1 MSRRENPDQI
11 PKESNEEQT
20 RNTVERQERV
30 PGEQRDK
37 TVTDFP
43 QAAAVAQVLKDVNFP
58 AQKQEI
64 VRFVEQSNS
73 PNKSD
78 VLPLVQGIDDRQYQN
93 VGEVTEAAR
102 LVQR

>member
-1 MSRRENPDQI
+1 MSGRENPNQI

-20 RNTVERQERV
+20 KKIIERQERV

-43 QAAAVAQVLKDVNFP
+43 QAAAVGQILKDAKFP

-64 VRFVEQSNS
+64 VRLIEQSNN
-73 PNKSD
+73 PERNE
-78 VLPLVQGIDDRQYQN
+78 VLPIIQRIDDRQYQN
-93 VGEVTEAAR
+93 VAEVAEAAR
-102 LVQR
+102 LVQH